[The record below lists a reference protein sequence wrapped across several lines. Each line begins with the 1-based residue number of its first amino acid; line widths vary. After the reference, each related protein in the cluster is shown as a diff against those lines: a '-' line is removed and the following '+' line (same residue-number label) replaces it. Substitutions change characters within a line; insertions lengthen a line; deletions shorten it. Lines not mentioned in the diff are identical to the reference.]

1 MKTGLGLSYFLRPSN
16 GRIQLTVFKYLHI
29 VNVAVKPAVERPEF
43 GAHQDEGR
51 GDLGSLQE
59 SVQIIHHPG
68 EQQQLICVGT
78 KNRDTAQKNW
88 GGGGYLF
95 SL

>member
-1 MKTGLGLSYFLRPSN
+1 M
-16 GRIQLTVFKYLHI
+16 FKYLHI

-88 GGGGYLF
+88 AGGGGVIY
-95 SL
+95 SVYRA

>member
-1 MKTGLGLSYFLRPSN
+1 M
-16 GRIQLTVFKYLHI
+16 
-29 VNVAVKPAVERPEF
+29 NVAVEPAVERPEF
-43 GAHQDEGR
+43 GAHQDEGL

-78 KNRDTAQKNW
+78 KKKKNGTQCKKLGW
-88 GGGGYLF
+88 WGGYLF
-95 SL
+95 TL